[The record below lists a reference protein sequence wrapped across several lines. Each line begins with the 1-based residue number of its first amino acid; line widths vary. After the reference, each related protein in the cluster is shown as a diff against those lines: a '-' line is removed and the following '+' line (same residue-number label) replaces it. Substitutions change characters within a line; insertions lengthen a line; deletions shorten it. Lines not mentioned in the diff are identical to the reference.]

1 MSTATLHQ
9 MGPTPSSFTDLE
21 LPRVIDT
28 SSANFIEE
36 FYVPLLSRSVH
47 YRRGVGYFTTNWV
60 KSAARGI
67 AELAENG
74 GTARWITSPKLQ
86 EEDWK
91 ALQKGDEART
101 NDILKKTLD
110 ETITNLRYDL
120 EYETRNAVAWMI
132 ADGLL
137 EIKLAVPTRQL
148 SGDFHDKFGV
158 FYDNYGNRVAFHGSQ
173 NDSEH
178 ALRNYEAYTID
189 CDWLG
194 EREHQGVDHQEAR
207 FKRLWNDRDGN
218 VNVYSIP
225 EGSKNEVLE
234 LRDTENRPYT
244 PPDTKPD
251 SLQGSEI
258 RLRDYQREAV
268 DAWFENDCKGLF
280 QMATGTGKTFTALA
294 ALDEYIEVVDGPL
307 LSVIAVPQ
315 KHLAR
320 QWANEMDIFGLDK
333 PKFVYGSANREWK
346 KDLSR
351 LVSNI
356 KLGIH
361 DYTCLITTHKTLANE
376 YFREK
381 IDGLSQDAILIA
393 DEVHGLGS
401 EYQRE
406 GLLDDYNA
414 RIGLSATPER
424 YYDEEGTNFLL
435 DYFNDVTFEYT
446 LEDAIPTYLTPYK
459 YHPVIIEMDEDEL
472 EEYRAMTQK
481 VVAAYADDD
490 TDEEAEQIL
499 QSKRASIVKR
509 AIRKYDALRDILDRL
524 ENTSHLLVYTNPDQ
538 IDTVGQILNEYGIIH
553 HKFTYEENDDL
564 REELLE
570 RFGKGEWDALVAMKC
585 LDEGVDVP
593 ATRTAILMSNSGNPM
608 QFVQRRGRVLRQSS
622 GKDYATIYDMLVV
635 PTLHPQD
642 DIPTSEKNILKK
654 EIRRFEEFAS
664 TAMNE
669 HAARNRLEKVR
680 IAYRI

>member
-1 MSTATLHQ
+1 MD
-9 MGPTPSSFTDLE
+9 GECESFTDLD

-28 SSANFIEE
+28 SSVNFIDD
-36 FYVPLLSRSVH
+36 FYVPLLSRAVT

-67 AELAENG
+67 GELADNG
-74 GTARWITSPKLQ
+74 GTAKWITSPKL
-86 EEDWK
+86 EKKDWK
-91 ALQKGDEART
+91 ALKKGDEAKH
-101 NDILKKTLD
+101 NDVLKESLD
-110 ETITNLRYDL
+110 QTISNLRFDL

-132 ADGLL
+132 ADGML
-137 EIKLAVPTRQL
+137 EVKLAVPTRQL

-158 FYDNYGNRVAFHGSQ
+158 LYDAYGNRVSFHGSQ

-194 EREHQGVDHQEAR
+194 ERERHGVDHQEGR
-207 FKRLWNDRDGN
+207 FEQLWNDRDPN
-218 VNVYSIP
+218 VDIFTIP
-225 EGSKNEVLE
+225 ESTKNDIME
-234 LRDTENRPYT
+234 LRDPDNRPYT
-244 PPDTKPD
+244 PTETVTAGNESEKPA
-251 SLQGSEI
+251 I
-258 RLRDYQREAV
+258 TLRDYQREAV
-268 DAWFENDCKGLF
+268 DAWFNNNCQGLF

-294 ALDEYIEVVDGPL
+294 ALDEYIDFVDGPL

-320 QWANEMDIFGLDK
+320 QWAAEMDTFGLDQ

-361 DYTCLITTHKTLANE
+361 DYTCLITTHTTLASE
-376 YFREK
+376 YFRDK
-381 IDGLSQDAILIA
+381 IDGLSQDTILIA

-401 EYQRE
+401 EYQRQ
-406 GLLDDYNA
+406 GLLDEYNA

-424 YYDEEGTNFLL
+424 YYDEGGTNFLL
-435 DYFNDVTFEYT
+435 DYFDGIIFEYT
-446 LEDAIPTYLTPYK
+446 LEDAIPKYLTPYR
-459 YHPVIIEMDEDEL
+459 YHPVIVEMDEDEL

-490 TDEEAEQIL
+490 ADEDVEQIL
-499 QSKRASIVKR
+499 QSKRADIVKR
-509 AIRKYDALRDILDRL
+509 AIRKYDALRDILESL
-524 ENTSHLLVYTNPDQ
+524 QHPSHLLVYTNPDQ
-538 IDTVGQILNEYGIIH
+538 IDTVGDILNEYGIIH
-553 HKFTYEENDDL
+553 HKFTYEEDDDL

-593 ATRTAILMSNSGNPM
+593 TTRTAVLMSNSGNPM
-608 QFVQRRGRVLRQSS
+608 QFVQRRGRVLRQAP
-622 GKDYATIYDMLVV
+622 GKSEATIYDIVVV
-635 PTLHPQD
+635 PTLNPRD

-654 EIRRFEEFAS
+654 EHRRFEEFAS
-664 TAMNE
+664 TAVNE
-669 HAARNRLEKVR
+669 HAARNRLESIR